1 MTGSNEARELTGKTR
16 SAGDRFILAGI
27 MGDPVAH
34 SRSPLIYNH
43 WMDIHGL
50 KGRYVPLHVKIERL
64 EAALRG
70 LPALGFAGC
79 NLTIPHKVKALGI
92 VDSVT
97 PEARALGAVNCIV
110 VGDDGSLHGLNT
122 DGYGYVANLKEQA
135 PGWRPAAAP
144 AVVLGAGGAARAVV
158 AALLAEG
165 VPEIRLLNRTRDAA
179 EALGAPNSPRVI
191 VLDWR
196 ERSDALA
203 GAGLLVNTT
212 SLGMEKKPPLDIS
225 LDALPASA
233 TVSDI
238 VYAPLDTRL
247 LAAARARGLAAS
259 DGLGMLLHQAVPS
272 FAAWAGVTPAVTPTL
287 RALAVSS
294 LGA

>member
-1 MTGSNEARELTGKTR
+1 MFS
-16 SAGDRFILAGI
+16 RFILAGI

-43 WMDIHGL
+43 WMAEHGIT
-50 KGRYVPLHVKIERL
+50 GRYVPLHVKIERL
-64 EAALRG
+64 EQALRG

-79 NLTIPHKVKALGI
+79 NLTIPHKVQALGI

-97 PEARALGAVNCIV
+97 EDARAVGAVNCV
-110 VGDDGSLHGLNT
+110 VVRDDGTLHGLNT
-122 DGYGYVANLKEQA
+122 DGYGYIANLKEQA
-135 PGWRPAAAP
+135 PGWQPAAAP

-158 AALLAEG
+158 AGLLAEG
-165 VPEIRLLNRTRDAA
+165 VPEVRLMNRTREAA
-179 EALGAPNSPRVI
+179 EALAATFGGHIAVT
-191 VLDWR
+191 DWA

-212 SLGMEKKPPLDIS
+212 SLGMEKKPPLEIA
-225 LDALPASA
+225 LDALPADA

-238 VYAPLDTRL
+238 VYAPLETEL
-247 LAAARARGLAAS
+247 LRAARARGLGAS

-272 FAAWAGVTPAVTPTL
+272 FAAWAGVTPAVTADL
-287 RALAVSS
+287 RAKAVAS
-294 LGA
+294 LVG

>member
-1 MTGSNEARELTGKTR
+1 MTGHSSSIRQFFR
-16 SAGDRFILAGI
+16 VSPHFILAGI

-43 WMDIHGL
+43 WIEEHGL
-50 KGRYVPLHVKIERL
+50 LGRYVPLHVKIERL
-64 EAALRG
+64 ETALRG

-79 NLTIPHKVKALGI
+79 NLTIPHKIKALAV

-97 PEARALGAVNCIV
+97 PEAKAIGAVNCIV
-110 VGDDGSLHGLNT
+110 VREDGSLHGLNT
-122 DGYGYVANLKEQA
+122 DGYGYIANLREQA
-135 PGWRPAAAP
+135 PAWQAAAAP

-158 AALLAEG
+158 AGLLGED
-165 VPEIRLLNRTRDAA
+165 VPAIRLVNRTREAA
-179 EALGAPNSPRVI
+179 EGLAASFGPRVTVI
-191 VLDWR
+191 DWQQ
-196 ERSDALA
+196 RSDALA

-212 SLGMEKKPPLDIS
+212 SLGMEKKPPLEIA
-225 LDALPASA
+225 LDALPPDA

-238 VYAPLDTRL
+238 VYAPLETAL

-272 FAAWAGVTPAVTPTL
+272 FRAWAGLTPTVTAAL
-287 RALAVSS
+287 RAKAVAS
-294 LGA
+294 LQA